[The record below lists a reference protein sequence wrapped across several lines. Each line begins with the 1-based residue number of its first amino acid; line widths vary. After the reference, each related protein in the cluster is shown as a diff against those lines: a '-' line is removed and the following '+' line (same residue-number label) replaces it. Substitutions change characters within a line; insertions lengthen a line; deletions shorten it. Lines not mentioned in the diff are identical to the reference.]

1 MDDNVLGDSGG
12 GVDGETSISDHGR
25 SLVAETGSNT
35 SDSDSESDDGSH
47 EPSFR

>member
-1 MDDNVLGDSGG
+1 MDDNVLGDS